1 MLEEDSQGFKPSA
14 VYVTFRQIPG
24 SSSRSWAAR
33 LPSPRLLPA
42 SFGSRSAMWE
52 ALVVQNGS
60 PADCSASFCLAF
72 LSGLASLSVCPS
84 PSGTH
89 SGHRS
94 RPPRDMQ
101 FRCRSQRP
109 DVEAEKYLWRVED
122 VERINRQC
130 SLRFVPLLNQSG
142 KVSESTFYFTSTEE
156 GSRKQAN
163 LVFHQ
168 DQNHRQTGL
177 RGGEGLPS
185 AVFQTAGACAT
196 RLTPWL
202 PGHSF
207 RAVSVQ
213 PRMTGS
219 FVSTFSMMNYYY
231 LC

>member
-1 MLEEDSQGFKPSA
+1 M
-14 VYVTFRQIPG
+14 
-24 SSSRSWAAR
+24 
-33 LPSPRLLPA
+33 
-42 SFGSRSAMWE
+42 
-52 ALVVQNGS
+52 QNGS

-94 RPPRDMQ
+94 RPPGDMQ

-142 KVSESTFYFTSTEE
+142 KASESTFYFASTVE
-156 GSRKQAN
+156 GNRKQAN

-177 RGGEGLPS
+177 RGGEGLP
-185 AVFQTAGACAT
+185 FCC
-196 RLTPWL
+196 L
-202 PGHSF
+202 PNSRGLCNSPDAMVA
-207 RAVSVQ
+207 RAFIQSCLG
-213 PRMTGS
+213 PTLHDWILR
-219 FVSTFSMMNYYY
+219 
-231 LC
+231 